1 MHFYSELRHECME
14 EHLIKLLK
22 KQHKRAQKQTYEM
35 YAERMFINCLRYINN
50 EQDAE
55 SIVNHAF
62 YKVFMNI
69 ESFEYKGGISFEAW
83 IRRIVINETLMFI
96 RQNKRIQYIDD
107 VKDIDHQVNITPSQK
122 MEAEDYMVLIQSLP
136 LGFRT
141 VFNLY
146 AIEGYSHQE
155 IAEKLNISESTSR
168 SQLTRAREVLKE
180 KIKRMEE

>member
-1 MHFYSELRHECME
+1 MHFYSELSHECME
-14 EHLIKLLK
+14 EHLVKLLK
-22 KQHKRAQKQTYEM
+22 KQHNRTQKQVYEM
-35 YAERMFINCLRYINN
+35 YAERMYINCLRYINN

-62 YKVFMNI
+62 YKVFANI
-69 ESFEYKGGISFEAW
+69 DSFEYKGGVSFEAW

-96 RQNKRIQYIDD
+96 RQNRRIQYIDD
-107 VKDIDHQVNITPSQK
+107 VTNIDSQINTNPSRK
-122 MEAEDYMVLIQSLP
+122 MEVEDYLILIQSLP

-180 KIKRMEE
+180 KVRRIEE